1 MAFDV
6 KSLVMQT
13 HLSLHI
19 KFADRAVWTATKGIM
34 PSVRSIAHEKHAPL
48 TPAVRLSS
56 VPVGVGHCR
65 HCRGRVER
73 SPDECG
79 ITIRVNTLSSR
90 PEIISA
96 SAINGLIASTARR
109 L

>member
-1 MAFDV
+1 ML

-13 HLSLHI
+13 HLLLHI

-34 PSVRSIAHEKHAPL
+34 PSVRRIAHEKHARL
-48 TPAVRLSS
+48 TPAVRLSWR
-56 VPVGVGHCR
+56 PVGVGHGR
-65 HCRGRVER
+65 HCRAAGRVRR

-79 ITIRVNTLSSR
+79 ITIRVNTLSSS